1 MFNLIYLNS
10 CGVGVSD
17 RVHKDYALLTNLK
30 PTDKHIHREH
40 GHLEVEAYRAFS
52 NLLIDHTG
60 TML

>member
-17 RVHKDYALLTNLK
+17 WVHKDYALLTNFK
-30 PTDKHIHREH
+30 PKDEHIHREH
-40 GHLEVEAYRAFS
+40 GHLDVEAYQTFS